1 MYTIL
6 AKSTGYLPTCRISA
20 VMYPEVIDF
29 PCLYFYHT
37 DCLYSIYCQPSR
49 SIFRPLQSY
58 GYGYAASQGYARH
71 GMSSRAVAP
80 QPEYMVSGCYGHSC
94 GELWRALLAVAVARL
109 GYIAAHGPL
118 GAGYWE
124 HFCALPSRGRSS
136 SNSPSPQDSANL
148 MTISNIAN
156 CPVLGGIN
164 LCPPHTG

>member
-1 MYTIL
+1 MYL
-6 AKSTGYLPTCRISA
+6 
-20 VMYPEVIDF
+20 EVIDF
-29 PCLYFYHT
+29 PCLYFCHT
-37 DCLYSIYCQPSR
+37 DCLCFLYCQPFR

-109 GYIAAHGPL
+109 GYIAAHGPH
-118 GAGYWE
+118 GAGYWSWGRLLGT
-124 HFCALPSRGRSS
+124 FCALSSRGRSS
-136 SNSPSPQDSANL
+136 SNSPSLPDSANL
-148 MTISNIAN
+148 MIISNIAN